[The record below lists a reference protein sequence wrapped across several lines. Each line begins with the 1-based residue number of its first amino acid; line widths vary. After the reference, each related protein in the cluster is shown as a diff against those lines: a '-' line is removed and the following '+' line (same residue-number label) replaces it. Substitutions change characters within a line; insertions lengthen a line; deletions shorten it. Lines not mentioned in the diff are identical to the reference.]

1 MHADS
6 MDQWTH
12 QHVFLG
18 PDHARNE
25 RRTQVVIGLCASMMV
40 AEIVGGILFH
50 SMALVADGLH
60 MSTHAAALLIA
71 AWAYAFARRH
81 AYDLRFTFGTGK
93 FGELGA
99 FASAIVLAMIALL
112 IGWESIGRLM
122 HPLPIAF
129 GEAITIAALGL
140 CVNLA
145 SAWLLREKH
154 DEDHAKDGE
163 ADHHDLNLRAAY
175 VHVLADAAV
184 SILAV
189 IGLVTAWQL
198 GWLWMDATMGI
209 VGAGVIANWSWGLV
223 RAAGAGVAR

>member
-1 MHADS
+1 
-6 MDQWTH
+6 
-12 QHVFLG
+12 
-18 PDHARNE
+18 
-25 RRTQVVIGLCASMMV
+25 
-40 AEIVGGILFH
+40 
-50 SMALVADGLH
+50 
-60 MSTHAAALLIA
+60 
-71 AWAYAFARRH
+71 
-81 AYDLRFTFGTGK
+81 
-93 FGELGA
+93 
-99 FASAIVLAMIALL
+99 MIALL

-129 GEAITIAALGL
+129 GEAITIAVLGL

-145 SAWLLREKH
+145 RAWLLRDEH
-154 DEDHAKDGE
+154 DEDHAKGGE
-163 ADHHDLNLRAAY
+163 AHHHDLNLRAAY

-223 RAAGAGVAR
+223 RAAGAVLLDSQPNADVASRIRRALERGSDRVADSHLWRIGPGHNTVVATIVSHDPQAPMTYNGRLAAIPGLSHVTIEVEHCL